1 MKKLICI
8 IMILCMTPVIS
19 LADMDLGSMNFDD
32 LIALQK
38 KIVAEIVSRPEWK
51 EVEVPSGQWIVGVD
65 IPAGVY
71 SVSPVRSSSSFSCYD
86 QSGRLTES
94 LLCLSDSPIGK
105 IELIEGWTVNLTN
118 PVIFA
123 PPLALG
129 F

>member
-1 MKKLICI
+1 MKKLICVM
-8 IMILCMTPVIS
+8 MILCFLPVLSVADTDIS
-19 LADMDLGSMNFDD
+19 SMSFDE
-32 LIALQK
+32 LVTLSRSVA
-38 KIVAEIVSRPEWK
+38 AEIMSRPEWK
-51 EVEVPSGQWIVGVD
+51 EVEVPSGQWIVGID

-71 SVSPVRSSSSFSCYD
+71 SVSPVRSSCSFSCYD

-94 LLCLSDSPIGK
+94 LLCLSDSPIGR

-123 PPLALG
+123 PPLGLG